1 MAQPKGIA
9 CLLLIC
15 YFIYG
20 LAAEAEDTFTKI
32 EEKRF
37 LAEVAEKA
45 GRYRDMEKYADQV
58 IL

>member
-1 MAQPKGIA
+1 MTRSKGIA
-9 CLLLIC
+9 FLLLFC
-15 YFIYG
+15 FFISG

-32 EEKRF
+32 KEKRF